1 VVQEKCQHESGFS
14 YEAEELVFFS
24 VCLKLPTGLEEKLV
38 ASHQHVTEVHKMNC
52 YILSQL
58 GNGEKSPLCF
68 DMTSNVI
75 VNYMWTH
82 RVVIRS

>member
-1 VVQEKCQHESGFS
+1 MCCYDE
-14 YEAEELVFFS
+14 EELVFCS

-38 ASHQHVTEVHKMNC
+38 AFQLHVTGLQKMNC

-58 GNGEKSPLCF
+58 ANAEKYF
-68 DMTSNVI
+68 DMTSNDT